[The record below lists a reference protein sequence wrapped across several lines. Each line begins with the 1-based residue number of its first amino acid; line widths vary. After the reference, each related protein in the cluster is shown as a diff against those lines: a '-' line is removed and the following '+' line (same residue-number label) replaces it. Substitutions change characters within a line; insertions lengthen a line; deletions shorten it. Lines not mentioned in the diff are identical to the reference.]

1 MGKAS
6 FVVRR
11 TLQLVL
17 TLWAVGTVLFGLF
30 RLMPGDPTSYVIS
43 SQMTQEAR
51 QKLIESYGLNDP
63 LWVQYIRYMENLV
76 MLNFGQSFHRNE
88 PVIDVIATYLP
99 NTLVL
104 MLSAFV
110 VAYTIG
116 ITLGV
121 LSGWYR
127 GSRFERSTV
136 ITALTARSVPTFY
149 VGLIVL
155 WIFGAELGV
164 IPMSGMTSLG
174 TGGESTGFLDM
185 VFSLDF
191 LKHLL
196 APAAVL
202 GFYYMGYP
210 LLIMRSSML
219 EVLSEDFIDVCR
231 AKGLKE
237 RTIMF
242 KHAARNALLPIIT
255 AAAIALGY
263 AVGGSVLI
271 ETVFAWPGIGRE
283 MVRAVL
289 RRDFPVAQGTFMV
302 LATTIIFLN
311 FLADLAYGYLDP
323 RVTYD

>member
-6 FVVRR
+6 FVIRR
-11 TLQLVL
+11 TLQLVV
-17 TLWAVGTVLFGLF
+17 TLWAVGTVLFCLF
-30 RLMPGDPTSYVIS
+30 RLMPGDPTSYVVS

-51 QKLIESYGLNDP
+51 QKIIASYGLDQP
-63 LWVQYIRYMENLV
+63 LHIQYIKFLENLIK
-76 MLNFGQSFHRNE
+76 LDFGQSFHSNR
-88 PVIDVIATYLP
+88 PVTDVIATYLP

-104 MLSAFV
+104 MLTAFIL
-110 VAYTIG
+110 AYAIG
-116 ITLGV
+116 ITLGI

-127 GSRFERSTV
+127 GSRFEKNTV
-136 ITALTARSVPTFY
+136 IVALTARSVPTFY

-155 WIFGAELGV
+155 WIFGAGLGV

-174 TGGESTGFLDM
+174 TQRTGFWQM

-191 LKHLL
+191 LHHLL
-196 APAAVL
+196 APALVL
-202 GFYYMGYP
+202 GFYFMGYP

-242 KHAARNALLPIIT
+242 KHAARNALLPIVT

-271 ETVFAWPGIGRE
+271 ETVFAWPGLGRE

-289 RRDFPVAQGTFMV
+289 RRDFPVAQGTFIV
-302 LATTIIFLN
+302 LAATIITLN
-311 FLADLAYGYLDP
+311 FIADLAYGYLDP

>member
-6 FVVRR
+6 FILRR
-11 TLQLVL
+11 SLQLLV
-17 TLWAVGTVLFGLF
+17 TFWAVGTVLFFLF
-30 RLMPGDPTSYVIS
+30 RLMPGNPTSFVIS
-43 SQMTQEAR
+43 PQMTPEAR
-51 QKLIESYGLNDP
+51 QQVIASYGLDQP
-63 LWVQYIRYMENLV
+63 MHIQYIKFLQNALT
-76 MLNFGQSFHRNE
+76 LDFGQSFHSNA
-88 PVIDVIATYLP
+88 PVQDVIWTYLP

-104 MLSAFV
+104 MLTAFV
-110 VAYTIG
+110 IAYTFG

-121 LSGWYR
+121 LAGWYR
-127 GSRFERSTV
+127 GSVFERSTV
-136 ITALTARSVPTFY
+136 ITALLARSVPSFW

-155 WIFGAELGV
+155 WIFGAHFNL
-164 IPMSGMTSLG
+164 IPMEGMTTAG
-174 TGGESTGFLDM
+174 TNYDGFLDM
-185 VFSLDF
+185 VTSVDF
-191 LKHLL
+191 LTHLA
-196 APAAVL
+196 APALVL
-202 GFYYMGYP
+202 AYYFMGYP

-242 KHAARNALLPIIT
+242 KHAARNALLPIVT

-302 LATTIIFLN
+302 LAATIIILN
-311 FLADLAYGYLDP
+311 FVADLAYGYLDP

>member
-6 FVVRR
+6 FVTRR
-11 TLQLVL
+11 ILQLGV
-17 TLWAVGTVLFGLF
+17 TFWAVGTVLFFLF
-30 RLMPGDPTSYVIS
+30 RLMPGDPTSFIVS
-43 SQMTQEAR
+43 PQMTPEAR
-51 QKLIESYGLNDP
+51 QQVIASYGLDEP
-63 LWVQYIRYMENLV
+63 LYVQYVKFLQNALT
-76 MLNFGQSFHRNE
+76 LDFGQSFQANA
-88 PVIDVIATYLP
+88 PVQDVILTYLP
-99 NTLVL
+99 NTLIL
-104 MLSAFV
+104 MLTAFV
-110 VAYTIG
+110 IAYVLG

-136 ITALTARSVPTFY
+136 ITALVARSVPSFW
-149 VGLIVL
+149 VGLMVL
-155 WIFGAELGV
+155 WVFGAGLGV
-164 IPMSGMTSLG
+164 IPMSGMASLG
-174 TGGESTGFLDM
+174 TDSQSFLEM
-185 VFSLDF
+185 VFSVDF
-191 LKHLL
+191 LQHLA
-196 APAAVL
+196 APALVL
-202 GFYYMGYP
+202 AYYFMGYP

-231 AKGLKE
+231 AKGLTE

-242 KHAARNALLPIIT
+242 RHAARNALLPIVT

-302 LATTIIFLN
+302 LAATIIILN
-311 FLADLAYGYLDP
+311 FVADLVYGYLDP

>member
-6 FVVRR
+6 FVIRR
-11 TLQLVL
+11 ILQLVV

-30 RLMPGDPTSYVIS
+30 RLMPGDPTSYVVS

-51 QKLIESYGLNDP
+51 EQIIASYGLDQP
-63 LWVQYIRYMENLV
+63 LHVQYIKFLENLAT
-76 MLNFGQSFHRNE
+76 LQFGQSFHSNQ
-88 PVIDVIATYLP
+88 PVTDVIATYLP
-99 NTLVL
+99 NTLLL
-104 MLSAFV
+104 MLTAFIT
-110 VAYTIG
+110 AYAIG

-127 GSRFERSTV
+127 GSRFEKNAV
-136 ITALTARSVPTFY
+136 IVALTARSVPTFY

-155 WIFGAELGV
+155 WIFGANLGV

-174 TGGESTGFLDM
+174 SQQTGFWQM

-191 LKHLL
+191 LHHLL
-196 APAAVL
+196 APALVL
-202 GFYYMGYP
+202 GFYFMGYP

-242 KHAARNALLPIIT
+242 RHAARNALLPIVT

-302 LATTIIFLN
+302 LAATIIFLN
-311 FLADLAYGYLDP
+311 FVADLAYGYLDP

>member
-6 FVVRR
+6 FVIRR
-11 TLQLVL
+11 SLQLVV
-17 TLWAVGTVLFGLF
+17 TFWAVGTVLFMLF
-30 RLMPGDPTSYVIS
+30 RLMPGDPTSFVVS
-43 SQMTQEAR
+43 SQMTAEAR
-51 QKLIESYGLNDP
+51 QQIIASYGLNQP
-63 LWVQYIRYMENLV
+63 LHIQYIKFLQNAAVLD
-76 MLNFGQSFHRNE
+76 FGQSFHSNE
-88 PVIDVIATYLP
+88 PVKQVIWTYLP

-104 MLSAFV
+104 MLTAFV
-110 VAYTIG
+110 IAYIAG

-127 GSRFERSTV
+127 GSRFERSAV
-136 ITALTARSVPTFY
+136 ITALMARSVPTFW
-149 VGLIVL
+149 VGLMVL
-155 WIFGAELGV
+155 WIFGAGLDV
-164 IPMSGMTSLG
+164 IPMSGMTSAG
-174 TGGESTGFLDM
+174 QGHSGFWDKISS
-185 VFSLDF
+185 VDF
-191 LKHLL
+191 LRHLV

-202 GFYYMGYP
+202 AYYYMGYP

-242 KHAARNALLPIIT
+242 KHAARNALLPIVT

-283 MVRAVL
+283 MVNAVL

-302 LATTIIFLN
+302 LAATIIILN
-311 FLADLAYGYLDP
+311 FIADLAYGYLDP

>member
-6 FVVRR
+6 FVIRR
-11 TLQLVL
+11 ILQLVA
-17 TLWAVGTVLFGLF
+17 TFWAVGTVLFFLF
-30 RLMPGDPTSYVIS
+30 RLMPGNPTSFVIS
-43 SQMTQEAR
+43 PQMTAEAR
-51 QKLIESYGLNDP
+51 QQIIASYGLDEP
-63 LWVQYIRYMENLV
+63 LHIQYIKFLQNALT
-76 MLNFGQSFHRNE
+76 LDFGRSFHSNA
-88 PVIDVIATYLP
+88 PVQDVIWTYLP

-104 MLSAFV
+104 MLTAFV
-110 VAYTIG
+110 IAYAIG
-116 ITLGV
+116 ITAGV

-127 GSRFERSTV
+127 GSRLERSTV
-136 ITALTARSVPTFY
+136 ITALVARSVPTFW

-155 WIFGAELGV
+155 WIFGAGMGV
-164 IPMSGMTSLG
+164 IPMTGMTSAG
-174 TGGESTGFLDM
+174 NDPGSFWEM
-185 VFSLDF
+185 VLSVDF
-191 LKHLL
+191 LHHLA
-196 APAAVL
+196 APALVL
-202 GFYYMGYP
+202 AYYYMGYP

-242 KHAARNALLPIIT
+242 KHAARNAMLPIVT

-283 MVRAVL
+283 MVRAVT

-302 LATTIIFLN
+302 LASTIIILN
-311 FLADLAYGYLDP
+311 FVADLAYGYLDP

>member
-6 FVVRR
+6 FVFRR
-11 TLQLVL
+11 ILQLAA
-17 TLWAVGTVLFGLF
+17 TFWAVGTVLFLLF
-30 RLMPGDPTSYVIS
+30 RMMPGNPTSFVIS
-43 SQMTQEAR
+43 PQMTPEAR
-51 QKLIESYGLNDP
+51 RQIIESYGLNEP
-63 LWVQYIRYMENLV
+63 LYVQYLRFLENALT
-76 MLNFGQSFHRNE
+76 LNFGQSFHTNE
-88 PVIDVIATYLP
+88 PVRDVIWTYMP

-104 MLSAFV
+104 MLTAFII
-110 VAYTIG
+110 AYILG

-121 LSGWYR
+121 LTGWYR
-127 GSRFERSTV
+127 GSRFERSAV
-136 ITALTARSVPTFY
+136 ITALTARSVPTFW

-155 WIFGAELGV
+155 WVFGAGLGV
-164 IPMSGMTSLG
+164 IPMSGMTSVG
-174 TGGESTGFLDM
+174 TDPGGFFEMITT
-185 VFSLDF
+185 VDF
-191 LKHLL
+191 LHHLL
-196 APAAVL
+196 APASVL
-202 GFYYMGYP
+202 AFYYMGYP

-219 EVLSEDFIDVCR
+219 EVLAEDFIDVCR

-242 KHAARNALLPIIT
+242 KHAARNALLPVVT

-283 MVRAVL
+283 MVNAVL

-302 LATTIIFLN
+302 LAGTIITLN
-311 FLADLAYGYLDP
+311 FVADLAYGYLDP

>member
-11 TLQLVL
+11 SLQLVV

-30 RLMPGDPTSYVIS
+30 RLMPGDPTSYVVS

-51 QKLIESYGLNDP
+51 RQIIASYGLNEP
-63 LWVQYIRYMENLV
+63 LHVQYIKFLENLV
-76 MLNFGQSFHRNE
+76 VLNFGQSFHSNQ
-88 PVIDVIATYLP
+88 PVTDVIATYLP

-104 MLSAFV
+104 MLTAFV
-110 VAYTIG
+110 AAYITG

-155 WIFGAELGV
+155 WIFGAGLGV

-174 TGGESTGFLDM
+174 TQNAGFWEM
-185 VFSLDF
+185 VFSVDF
-191 LKHLL
+191 LHHLA

-202 GFYYMGYP
+202 AFYYMGYP

-242 KHAARNALLPIIT
+242 KHAARNALLPIVT

-289 RRDFPVAQGTFMV
+289 RRDFPVAQGTFIV
-302 LATTIIFLN
+302 LAGTIIVLN

>member
-1 MGKAS
+1 MGKTS
-6 FVVRR
+6 FVIRR
-11 TLQLVL
+11 TLQLIV
-17 TLWAVGTVLFGLF
+17 TFWAVGTVLFGLF
-30 RLMPGDPTSYVIS
+30 RLMPGDPTSYVVS

-51 QKLIESYGLNDP
+51 RQIIESYGLNEP
-63 LWVQYIRYMENLV
+63 LYIQYIKFLQNLAV
-76 MLNFGQSFHRNE
+76 FEFGQSFHSKA
-88 PVIDVIATYLP
+88 PVKDVILTYLP
-99 NTLVL
+99 NTLIL
-104 MLSAFV
+104 MLTAFV
-110 VAYTIG
+110 IAYALG

-121 LSGWYR
+121 LAGWYR

-136 ITALTARSVPTFY
+136 ITALVARSVPTFY

-155 WIFGAELGV
+155 WIFGAGLNV
-164 IPMSGMTSLG
+164 IPMSGMTSAG
-174 TGGESTGFLDM
+174 AGHDSFWGM
-185 VFSLDF
+185 VFSVDF
-191 LKHLL
+191 LKHLA
-196 APAAVL
+196 APALVL
-202 GFYYMGYP
+202 GYYFMGYP

-242 KHAARNALLPIIT
+242 KHAARNALLPIVT

-302 LATTIIFLN
+302 LAGTIIILN
-311 FLADLAYGYLDP
+311 FVADLAYGYLDP

>member
-6 FVVRR
+6 FVIRR
-11 TLQLVL
+11 VLQLGA
-17 TLWAVGTVLFGLF
+17 TFWAVGTVLFFMF
-30 RLMPGDPTSYVIS
+30 RLMPGNPTSFVIS
-43 SQMTQEAR
+43 PQMTPEAR
-51 QKLIESYGLNDP
+51 QKIIESYGLDEP
-63 LWVQYIRYMENLV
+63 LHVQYVKFLQNAITLD
-76 MLNFGQSFHRNE
+76 FGQSFHSNA
-88 PVIDVIATYLP
+88 PVQDVIWTYMP

-104 MLSAFV
+104 MLTAFV
-110 VAYTIG
+110 IAYTLG
-116 ITLGV
+116 ITFGV

-136 ITALTARSVPTFY
+136 ITALVARSVPTFY
-149 VGLIVL
+149 VGLLVL
-155 WIFGAELGV
+155 WIFGAGFGV
-164 IPMSGMTSLG
+164 IPMAGMTSPG
-174 TGGESTGFLDM
+174 TAHDSFWAM
-185 VFSLDF
+185 VLSVDF
-191 LKHLL
+191 LQHLA
-196 APAAVL
+196 APALVL
-202 GFYYMGYP
+202 AYYFMGYP

-242 KHAARNALLPIIT
+242 KHAARNAMLPIVT

-302 LATTIIFLN
+302 LASTIILLN
-311 FLADLAYGYLDP
+311 FVADLAYGYLDP

>member
-11 TLQLVL
+11 SLQLVV
-17 TLWAVGTVLFGLF
+17 TFWAVGTVLFGLF
-30 RLMPGDPTSYVIS
+30 RLMPGDPTSYIVS
-43 SQMTQEAR
+43 SSMTPEAR
-51 QKLIESYGLNDP
+51 QAIIASYGLNEP
-63 LWVQYIRYMENLV
+63 MHIQYIKFLQNIVVLD
-76 MLNFGQSFHRNE
+76 FGQSFHSNA
-88 PVIDVIATYLP
+88 PVSEVIATYLP

-104 MLSAFV
+104 MLTAFV
-110 VAYTIG
+110 LAYAAG

-127 GSRFERSTV
+127 GSRFERTAV
-136 ITALTARSVPTFY
+136 IVALVARSVPTFY
-149 VGLIVL
+149 VGLLVL
-155 WIFGAELGV
+155 WIFGAGFGV
-164 IPMSGMTSLG
+164 IPMSGMTSAG
-174 TGGESTGFLDM
+174 TANLSFFAMITS
-185 VFSLDF
+185 VDF
-191 LKHLL
+191 LQHLA
-196 APAAVL
+196 APALVL
-202 GFYYMGYP
+202 AYYFMGYP

-242 KHAARNALLPIIT
+242 KHAARNALLPIVT

-302 LATTIIFLN
+302 LAATIIILN
-311 FLADLAYGYLDP
+311 FIADLAYGYLDP

>member
-1 MGKAS
+1 
-6 FVVRR
+6 VRR
-11 TLQLVL
+11 TLQLVV

-30 RLMPGDPTSYVIS
+30 RLMPGDPTSYVVS

-51 QKLIESYGLNDP
+51 QQIIASYGLNEP
-63 LWVQYIRYMENLV
+63 LHVQYIKFLENLV
-76 MLNFGQSFHRNE
+76 VLNFGQSFHSNQ
-88 PVIDVIATYLP
+88 PVTDVIATYLP

-104 MLSAFV
+104 MLTAFTI
-110 VAYTIG
+110 AYITG

-155 WIFGAELGV
+155 WIFGAGLGV

-174 TGGESTGFLDM
+174 TQNAGFWEM

-191 LKHLL
+191 LHHLA

-202 GFYYMGYP
+202 AFYYMGYP

-242 KHAARNALLPIIT
+242 KHAARNALLPIVT

-289 RRDFPVAQGTFMV
+289 RRDFPVAQGTFIV
-302 LATTIIFLN
+302 LAGTIIVLN

>member
-1 MGKAS
+1 MSKAS

-11 TLQLVL
+11 ILQLMV
-17 TLWAVGTVLFGLF
+17 TFWAVGTVLFFLF
-30 RLMPGDPTSYVIS
+30 RLMPGNPTSYVIS
-43 SQMTQEAR
+43 PQMTPEAR
-51 QKLIESYGLNDP
+51 QRIIESYGLDEP
-63 LWVQYIRYMENLV
+63 MLVQYWKFLQNALT
-76 MLNFGQSFHRNE
+76 LDFGQSFHSNA
-88 PVIDVIATYLP
+88 PVHEVILTYLP
-99 NTLVL
+99 NTLIL
-104 MLSAFV
+104 MLTAFV
-110 VAYTIG
+110 IAYAMG

-127 GSRFERSTV
+127 GSRFERSAV
-136 ITALTARSVPTFY
+136 ITALLARSVPTFW

-155 WIFGAELGV
+155 WVFGATFNI
-164 IPMSGMTSLG
+164 IPMSGMTSPG
-174 TGGESTGFLDM
+174 TDPGGFWDM
-185 VFSLDF
+185 VFSVDF
-191 LKHLL
+191 LRHLA
-196 APAAVL
+196 APAMVL
-202 GFYYMGYP
+202 AYYYMGYP

-242 KHAARNALLPIIT
+242 KHAARNALLPIVT

-302 LATTIIFLN
+302 LASTIIILN
-311 FLADLAYGYLDP
+311 FVADLAYGYLDP

>member
-6 FVVRR
+6 FVIRR
-11 TLQLVL
+11 ILQLVA
-17 TLWAVGTVLFGLF
+17 TFWAVGTVLFFLF
-30 RLMPGDPTSYVIS
+30 RLMPGNPTSFVIS
-43 SQMTQEAR
+43 PQMTPEAR
-51 QKLIESYGLNDP
+51 QRIIASYGLDEP
-63 LWVQYIRYMENLV
+63 LHVQYVKFLQNALT
-76 MLNFGQSFHRNE
+76 LDFGQSFHSNQ
-88 PVIDVIATYLP
+88 PVESVIWTYLP

-104 MLSAFV
+104 MLTAFV
-110 VAYTIG
+110 IAYTFG

-136 ITALTARSVPTFY
+136 ITALVARSVPSFW
-149 VGLIVL
+149 VGLMVL
-155 WIFGAELGV
+155 WVFGAGMGV
-164 IPMSGMTSLG
+164 IPMTGMTSAG
-174 TGGESTGFLDM
+174 YDPESFWAM
-185 VFSLDF
+185 IFSLDF
-191 LKHLL
+191 LHHLL
-196 APAAVL
+196 APALVL
-202 GFYYMGYP
+202 AYYFMGYP

-219 EVLSEDFIDVCR
+219 EVLAEDFIDVCR
-231 AKGLKE
+231 AKGLRE

-242 KHAARNALLPIIT
+242 RHAARNALLPIVT

-283 MVRAVL
+283 MVRAVV

-302 LATTIIFLN
+302 LASTIIILN
-311 FLADLAYGYLDP
+311 FVADLAYGYLDP

>member
-1 MGKAS
+1 MGKAN
-6 FVVRR
+6 FIIRR
-11 TLQLVL
+11 TIQLVV

-30 RLMPGDPTSYVIS
+30 RLMPGDPTSYVVS

-51 QKLIESYGLNDP
+51 QQLIASYGLDQP
-63 LWVQYIRYMENLV
+63 LHIQYIKFLENLIV
-76 MLNFGQSFHRNE
+76 LEFGQSFHSNE
-88 PVIDVIATYLP
+88 PVTDIIVTYLP

-104 MLSAFV
+104 MLTAFIA
-110 VAYTIG
+110 AYLIG

-136 ITALTARSVPTFY
+136 ITALVARSVPTFY

-155 WIFGAELGV
+155 WIFGAGLGV
-164 IPMSGMTSLG
+164 IPMSGMSDLG
-174 TGGESTGFLDM
+174 TGGGSFLEM
-185 VFSLDF
+185 MFSLDF
-191 LKHLL
+191 LHHLL
-196 APAAVL
+196 APALVL
-202 GFYYMGYP
+202 GFYFMGYP

-242 KHAARNALLPIIT
+242 KHAARNALLPIVT

-311 FLADLAYGYLDP
+311 FVADLAYGYLDP

>member
-6 FVVRR
+6 FVIRR
-11 TLQLVL
+11 ILQLCV
-17 TLWAVGTVLFGLF
+17 TFWAVGTVLFFMF
-30 RLMPGDPTSYVIS
+30 RLMPGNPTSFIVS
-43 SQMTQEAR
+43 PQMTPEAR
-51 QKLIESYGLNDP
+51 QQVIASYGLDEP
-63 LWVQYIRYMENLV
+63 LYVQYVKFLQNALT
-76 MLNFGQSFHRNE
+76 LDFGQSFQANA
-88 PVIDVIATYLP
+88 PVQDVILTYLP
-99 NTLVL
+99 NTLIL
-104 MLSAFV
+104 MLTAFV
-110 VAYTIG
+110 IAYVLG

-136 ITALTARSVPTFY
+136 ITALVARSVPSFW
-149 VGLIVL
+149 VGLMVL
-155 WIFGAELGV
+155 WVFGAGLGV

-174 TGGESTGFLDM
+174 TDSQSFWSM
-185 VFSLDF
+185 VFSVDF
-191 LKHLL
+191 IQHLA
-196 APAAVL
+196 APALVL
-202 GFYYMGYP
+202 AYYFMGYP

-231 AKGLKE
+231 AKGLTE

-242 KHAARNALLPIIT
+242 RHAARNALLPIVT

-302 LATTIIFLN
+302 LAATIIILN
-311 FLADLAYGYLDP
+311 FVADIVYGYLDP

>member
-6 FVVRR
+6 FVIRR
-11 TLQLVL
+11 SLQLVV
-17 TLWAVGTVLFGLF
+17 TFWAVGTVLFSLF
-30 RLMPGDPTSYVIS
+30 RLMPGDPTSYVVS

-51 QKLIESYGLNDP
+51 QKIIASYGLDQP
-63 LWVQYIRYMENLV
+63 LHIQYIKFLENLV
-76 MLNFGQSFHRNE
+76 QLEFGQSFHSNQ
-88 PVIDVIATYLP
+88 PVKQVIATYLP

-104 MLSAFV
+104 MLTAFI
-110 VAYTIG
+110 VAYAIG

-127 GSRFERSTV
+127 GSRFERNTV

-155 WIFGAELGV
+155 WIFGAGLGV

-174 TGGESTGFLDM
+174 TQNAGFWQM

-191 LKHLL
+191 LHHLA

-242 KHAARNALLPIIT
+242 KHAARNALLPIVT

-302 LATTIIFLN
+302 LAATIIILN
-311 FLADLAYGYLDP
+311 FIADLAYGYLDP

>member
-11 TLQLVL
+11 TLQLVV

-30 RLMPGDPTSYVIS
+30 RLMPGDPTSYVVS

-51 QKLIESYGLNDP
+51 QQLIASYGLNDP
-63 LWVQYIRYMENLV
+63 LHIQYIRFLENLV
-76 MLNFGQSFHRNE
+76 VLNFGQSFHSNQ
-88 PVIDVIATYLP
+88 PVTEVIATYLP

-104 MLSAFV
+104 MLTAFI
-110 VAYTIG
+110 VAYAVG

-155 WIFGAELGV
+155 WIFGARLGV

-174 TGGESTGFLDM
+174 TGGSNTGFYD
-185 VFSLDF
+185 
-191 LKHLL
+191 
-196 APAAVL
+196 
-202 GFYYMGYP
+202 MGYP

-219 EVLSEDFIDVCR
+219 EVLSEDFIDVRR

-289 RRDFPVAQGTFMV
+289 RRDFPVAQGTFIV
-302 LATTIIFLN
+302 LASTIIFLN
-311 FLADLAYGYLDP
+311 FVADLAYGYLDP